1 MRHRYLYSLIH
12 LFIIPLVHGIILVKD
27 IVEKFEIILST
38 RIGVDLLSK
47 NSSLYEE
54 TLMRFFFFLPWD
66 IYIELSFGKTFW
78 SFRNSAAWMHFMR
91 HLILM
96 TISLRWQWKDN

>member
-38 RIGVDLLSK
+38 RIGVDLLIK
-47 NSSLYEE
+47 NSSLYDE
-54 TLMRFFFFLPWD
+54 TLMRFFFFCHGTFILNSPLVRHFG
-66 IYIELSFGKTFW
+66 LSEIQPLGCT
-78 SFRNSAAWMHFMR
+78 
-91 HLILM
+91 L
-96 TISLRWQWKDN
+96 